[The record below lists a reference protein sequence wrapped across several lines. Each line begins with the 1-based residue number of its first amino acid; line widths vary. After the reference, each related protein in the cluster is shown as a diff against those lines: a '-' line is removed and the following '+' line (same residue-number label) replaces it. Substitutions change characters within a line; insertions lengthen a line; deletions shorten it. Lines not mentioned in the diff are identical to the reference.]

1 METIQAGKGQTLLS
15 SQMYQLI
22 EAMAGFSSDNGMTWD
37 QGLAAKPEEV
47 QAVVAAS
54 WQ

>member
-1 METIQAGKGQTLLS
+1 LS
-15 SQMYQLI
+15 GAILRALPDIGISQLI
-22 EAMAGFSSDNGMTWD
+22 DAMAGFSANNNGMTWD
-37 QGLAAKPEEV
+37 QGLAAKPEDV